1 MCNFG
6 LSERNRVEKRGK
18 IENGRLAP
26 LNEIYSLTL
35 THCILVD
42 SSTLI
47 CWMSPFVMPGVS
59 SLFYCFYSL

>member
-6 LSERNRVEKRGK
+6 LSECNRVEMRGK
-18 IENGRLAP
+18 IENDRLAP

-35 THCILVD
+35 IMVD
-42 SSTLI
+42 SSTVI
-47 CWMSPFVMPGVS
+47 CWMRPFVMSGVS